1 MYKRQVSYP
10 GYTAHVESH
19 NNILKRL
26 SSLSQ
31 AIGNNTADP
40 AVVSEFLS
48 EWGLKHIP
56 KDDARVASYISTHP
70 LS

>member
-1 MYKRQVSYP
+1 MRRVSYP
-10 GYTAHVESH
+10 GYTTHVESH

-31 AIGNNTADP
+31 AIGNNTVDP

-48 EWGLKHIP
+48 EWGLTHIP